1 MNKTYKPRRNAHLCY
16 CHWSF
21 NRHANRIKNRN
32 FKQQKRKCP
41 ISHFQLTPPNLF
53 FHKRRIIKNICE
65 TLVTKMKT
73 AKKKIGIWR
82 KETDRSNQP
91 TAKFPLHLTNH
102 WMLPIYSPQPRSNP
116 LPQKED
122 FPAVQEDQTWPCQ
135 GEKQGYSE
143 SSRDDTEH
151 RLGL

>member
-1 MNKTYKPRRNAHLCY
+1 MSYLPFPTNSPKFIFSQKENNKEYLWNL
-16 CHWSF
+16 
-21 NRHANRIKNRN
+21 
-32 FKQQKRKCP
+32 
-41 ISHFQLTPPNLF
+41 SHQDENS
-53 FHKRRIIKNICE
+53 
-65 TLVTKMKT
+65 
-73 AKKKIGIWR
+73 KKKIGIWR

-102 WMLPIYSPQPRSNP
+102 WMLPIYSPQPRPNP